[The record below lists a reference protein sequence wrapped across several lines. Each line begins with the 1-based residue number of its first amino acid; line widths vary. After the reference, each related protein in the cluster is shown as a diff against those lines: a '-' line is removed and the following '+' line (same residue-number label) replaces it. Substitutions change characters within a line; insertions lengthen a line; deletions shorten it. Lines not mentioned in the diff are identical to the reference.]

1 MDLILVRHAV
11 AFERDSARWPDDAR
25 RPLTSEGAIDF
36 ERTAKQLGRI
46 ASGVD
51 LVESS
56 GFDRAWA
63 TAEILRHRAG
73 WPRPMRAERLEPRG
87 DAAFGDEELGAGR
100 MQALARSVAAMR
112 GLRTVVW
119 VGHEPMLSACASL
132 LLAESTGSLR
142 IDFRKGAAM
151 CLRMPPDGQDASA
164 VIGRA
169 ELRWMVDPRLVRR
182 VRRKR

>member
-1 MDLILVRHAV
+1 VDLVLVRHAV
-11 AFERDSARWPDDAR
+11 AFERDFARWPDDAR

-36 ERTAKQLGRI
+36 ERTAKRLGRI
-46 ASGVD
+46 ASGVE

-73 WPRPMRAERLEPRG
+73 WPRPRRVERLEPREDDG
-87 DAAFGDEELGAGR
+87 VGAER
-100 MQALARSVAAMR
+100 LHALARSAAAMR

-132 LLAESTGSLR
+132 LLAGSVGAVR
-142 IDFRKGAAM
+142 IDFRKGAAI
-151 CLRMPPDGQDASA
+151 CLRLPSDGQDAAA

-169 ELRWMVDPRLVRR
+169 ELRWMVDPRVVRR
-182 VRRKR
+182 LRRKR